1 MIEKIAYRYLVRLTK
16 LPTRADD
23 ALHLLSDQEVK
34 TIRREVWYTLLWA
47 AVFGAIGVLAL
58 YLPQI
63 YFNEYFYEYK
73 WSSPFSPE
81 PLAIPV
87 VNIIYGFILVYIEIY
102 ALMAIN
108 IRAVFKIAE
117 VCGFPDKNDPDF
129 DKHIE
134 SLMRVGLEK
143 DDKSDYTYGIN
154 PMQGASKWALFLFL
168 LISRLKATISNYVI
182 KMIVRRVLGRF
193 ALRAITN
200 IINIG
205 VGIPVFAFWNAYAS
219 YIVIHETKVRIMA
232 PTLINQLCRN
242 LYEQY
247 KNTPEF
253 TAYIYDTLQYIAMSK
268 RKYHHNHFLL
278 AKNILLIF
286 NIPVKEAHP
295 LSEDYFEMVKNAK
308 PEIREGVIK
317 LLMVGFIIDGNL
329 SPQENS
335 TISKLHKEGVIPFDK
350 KRIKVWIRSFVKGK
364 GLDGL
369 VDMK

>member
-1 MIEKIAYRYLVRLTK
+1 MIEKIAYRYLIKLTK
-16 LPTRADD
+16 LPTRAVD
-23 ALHLLSDQEVK
+23 ALHLLSDEEVS
-34 TIRREVWYTLLWA
+34 TIRREVIYTLFWA
-47 AVFGAIGVLAL
+47 AVFGTIGVLAL

-63 YFNEYFYEYK
+63 YFSEYFYEYR
-73 WSSPFSPE
+73 WAPSFLTDPIT
-81 PLAIPV
+81 IPV

-108 IRAVFKIAE
+108 IRAVYKIAE

-168 LISRLKATISNYVI
+168 LINRLKATISNYVI
-182 KMIVRRVLGRF
+182 KMIVRRMMGRY
-193 ALRAITN
+193 ALRTMAN
-200 IINIG
+200 LINIG

-232 PTLINQLCRN
+232 PTLIRQLCRN
-242 LYEQY
+242 LHERY
-247 KNTPEF
+247 KDTPEF
-253 TAYIYDTLQYIAMSK
+253 TGYIYDTLQYIAMSK

-278 AKNILLIF
+278 AKNILLAF
-286 NIPVKEAHP
+286 NIPVKDVHP
-295 LSEDYFEMVKNAK
+295 LSEDYFETIKNAK
-308 PEIREGVIK
+308 PEIKEGVIQ
-317 LLMVGFIIDGNL
+317 LLVVGFIIDGNL
-329 SPQENS
+329 SPQENG
-335 TISKLHKEGVIPFDK
+335 IIARLHKEGIIPFDI